1 MRKLLLIL
9 LANFALGANLL
20 QYEIFNNDDS
30 VDIVLSFDSSY
41 EPDITRTI
49 DGQSMSLVL
58 KNLGSEEKY
67 NEMRTNQKVLRG
79 FTIAPKGNN
88 VEINFPTGANLIA
101 NAISQDAK
109 LKLSINIK
117 NPNFDQSQMSV
128 SPSQSETEQ
137 EKPSSNSGLGWI
149 LPGIVILLLIGA
161 VMVLVR
167 KFKGF
172 KGRKSID
179 DTWEQFNSSVLER
192 QSSDESEDTGAQGGE
207 RSYEARANFD
217 DEISDE
223 VAQNISFT
231 QESEKSWQ
239 ELAQSD
245 EIEEAVAE
253 EYEPRGDKFDD
264 EMQDKIE
271 EEFEEVPQNSA
282 SQNTAPKNTAPQ
294 SSFSSEL
301 KERLE
306 AKSDKISAFESVLR
320 NEIKENAEAS
330 VSDIGVEFVKEIDE
344 SSTAVVLKFAGKKHL
359 VVLKNSNIIE

>member
-9 LANFALGANLL
+9 FANFALGANLL

-128 SPSQSETEQ
+128 SPSQTETEQ

-172 KGRKSID
+172 KPRKSID

-192 QSSDESEDTGAQGGE
+192 PTSDESEDTGAQGGE
-207 RSYEARANFD
+207 RNYEARANFD

-245 EIEEAVAE
+245 EIEEVMAE
-253 EYEPRGDKFDD
+253 EYEPRDD
-264 EMQDKIE
+264 EMKEKFED
-271 EEFEEVPQNSA
+271 EFDEVPQNSA

>member
-149 LPGIVILLLIGA
+149 LPSIVILLLIGA

-192 QSSDESEDTGAQGGE
+192 QSSDESENTGAQGGE
-207 RSYEARANFD
+207 RRNDEFEAKFS

-245 EIEEAVAE
+245 EIEEVMAE
-253 EYEPRGDKFDD
+253 EYEPRDD
-264 EMQDKIE
+264 EMKEKFE
-271 EEFEEVPQNSA
+271 EEFEELPQNSA

-320 NEIKENAEAS
+320 NEIKESVSAS
-330 VSDIGVEFVKEIDE
+330 PSDIGVEFVKEIDE
-344 SSTAVVLKFAGKKHL
+344 SSTAVVLKFNGKKHL